1 MKRNIFLLYFSSIS
15 LVFIS
20 ILAWEFLLEPNINS
34 LFYNTH
40 GHESIA
46 EQWEYVKTV
55 FLFCAVTL
63 IIPTLLALKIE
74 KKRQATLN
82 SLHKLQNETANFLNE
97 RTIELASVRQEL
109 DTEKFKQS
117 STIGRNDTTNISMQ
131 SLIDSISDSIMV
143 IDTNYQVRMLN
154 KAAREIH
161 LNGSQLSETILC
173 HKLSHHEDTPC
184 KEPEHQCPFSIVMET
199 GKSCTVLHH
208 HFDSHGVNAPFEIQA
223 SPIHNENGDVIGI
236 IELARD
242 VSDRLAREQK
252 QKDADTRLLNL
263 QKDQSIATLAGGL
276 SHEFNNILTSILGN
290 AELLSVRLDE
300 RDINRKQADAIIQ
313 GSEHLADLT
322 RQLLAYAKGGK
333 YLDQSLNINAQIN
346 DALSLIYTDKFS
358 GIEVELDIA
367 EDLWPIL
374 GDPGQISQLIM
385 NIIING
391 FEALENTAGK
401 LIIRTANLTKA
412 EKWKCKEN
420 LNYPAG
426 DYVFF
431 SVTNT
436 GAIISE
442 EILAKVFEPFFS
454 TKFAGRG
461 MGLAATKGIV
471 QNHNGCISVQNGS
484 DETTFQVFLP
494 REITDKETIMGDGDS
509 SGDISGLKVLVVDD
523 EPQVLSI
530 IKSLLDHHGCNVL
543 SADKGQ
549 EALEIIERHK
559 ADLDLVILDIQMP
572 DMTGDKVYIRLK
584 EIKPGLNVLI
594 SSGLEEYTALKN
606 ILLDPKDKFIKKPFR
621 MSDLMLKIKELTVN
635 N

>member
-1 MKRNIFLLYFSSIS
+1 M
-15 LVFIS
+15 
-20 ILAWEFLLEPNINS
+20 
-34 LFYNTH
+34 
-40 GHESIA
+40 
-46 EQWEYVKTV
+46 
-55 FLFCAVTL
+55 
-63 IIPTLLALKIE
+63 
-74 KKRQATLN
+74 
-82 SLHKLQNETANFLNE
+82 
-97 RTIELASVRQEL
+97 
-109 DTEKFKQS
+109 
-117 STIGRNDTTNISMQ
+117 
-131 SLIDSISDSIMV
+131 
-143 IDTNYQVRMLN
+143 
-154 KAAREIH
+154 
-161 LNGSQLSETILC
+161 
-173 HKLSHHEDTPC
+173 
-184 KEPEHQCPFSIVMET
+184 
-199 GKSCTVLHH
+199 
-208 HFDSHGVNAPFEIQA
+208 PFEIQA

-242 VSDRLAREQK
+242 VSSRLVREQK

-263 QKDQSIATLAGGL
+263 QRDQSIATLAGGL

-333 YLDQSLNINAQIN
+333 YLDLSLNINAQIN

-549 EALEIIERHK
+549 EALEVIERHK
-559 ADLDLVILDIQMP
+559 ANLDLVILDIQMP

-584 EIKPGLNVLI
+584 EIKPGLKVLI